1 MSGFDTTSIS
11 RILTRHGVTLAWVIA
26 GLCLLLVLISIGW
39 QIRSDLLAKKRDYA
53 PQQAQTIVAREGPSY
68 KINDVVRANLLGD
81 PTPAPVVKE
90 APKTTL
96 DLTLQGVLWA
106 TNDGLARAII
116 KSGRGK
122 SKLYSV
128 GEKIAGASASLK
140 EVRNNEVIISRGG
153 AAESLPLV
161 TVKGG
166 DNIISYTSG
175 QSNDLSQASFTPRT
189 SQPTNSDFSQPDNTN
204 QVRERQARKVR
215 KPNFSGLDRALE
227 KLGEI

>member
-106 TNDGLARAII
+106 TNDGLARA
-116 KSGRGK
+116 
-122 SKLYSV
+122 
-128 GEKIAGASASLK
+128 
-140 EVRNNEVIISRGG
+140 VIISRGG